1 MNSLISVKEIIFKI
15 KILST
20 KKTQGTY
27 GFTGKL
33 FLTFKERNIPRLT
46 ISFRL

>member
-1 MNSLISVKEIIFKI
+1 MNNLIFVKEIVFKI

-20 KKTQGTY
+20 KKTQ

-33 FLTFKERNIPRLT
+33 FLTFKERNIPRS
-46 ISFRL
+46 IIFFRL